1 MSYAEKELFGNM
13 IPSIKEMLDD
23 PSIQEFHPTLEK
35 ILAGCE
41 DPSLNNVDDVI
52 KTFDQNDAAYHIRQ
66 ISDVLCKK

>member
-1 MSYAEKELFGNM
+1 MSDAKKLFENL
-13 IPSIKEMLDD
+13 IPNIKEMLED
-23 PSIQEFHPTLEK
+23 PSIREFHPVLEK

-66 ISDVLCKK
+66 ISDAMCKK